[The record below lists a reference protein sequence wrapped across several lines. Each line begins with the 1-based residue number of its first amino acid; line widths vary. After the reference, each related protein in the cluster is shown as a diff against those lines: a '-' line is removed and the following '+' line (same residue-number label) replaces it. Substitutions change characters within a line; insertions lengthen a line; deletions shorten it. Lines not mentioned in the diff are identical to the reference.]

1 MSVPNS
7 DHYSVTVSGGLL
19 TLMLTDGSA
28 AIAAKPTNK
37 RLRIGREIAQE
48 IFIIRLPSIN
58 GALPEC
64 YEIHTE
70 PTATNARLGRSGRE
84 FRS

>member
-28 AIAAKPTNK
+28 AIAGGCVKTLFPPEVE
-37 RLRIGREIAQE
+37 LGRVHRHIELGSQ
-48 IFIIRLPSIN
+48 
-58 GALPEC
+58 
-64 YEIHTE
+64 YVEIH
-70 PTATNARLGRSGRE
+70 RRSG
-84 FRS
+84 